1 MTDPQLV
8 EVQNLTQKPAS
19 TSTKSVLREV
29 LETLFLTAVIF
40 FAVNSVTGRFKIYGA
55 SMDNT
60 FQNGQYIIVNRLAYK
75 FGDPQR
81 GDVVVFVPPGHP
93 ESSFWERLLGIP
105 GETDFIKRII
115 GVPGDKVHIEG
126 NQVFINGQALDEP
139 YIREAMTPVPSPGQD
154 WVLGAGQ
161 YFALGDNRNYS
172 KDSRSPEVGP
182 VEGSRIVGKVLVVY
196 WPMSDW
202 KIVEH
207 YRYP

>member
-8 EVQNLTQKPAS
+8 EVQDLTQKRQS
-19 TSTKSVLREV
+19 TQTKSVLREV
-29 LETLFLTAVIF
+29 LETLLLTAAIF
-40 FAVNSVTGRFKIYGA
+40 LIVNSVTGRFKIYGA

-75 FGDPQR
+75 IGDAQR

-115 GVPGDKVHIEG
+115 GVPGDKIHIEG
-126 NQVFINGQALDEP
+126 SQVYINGQVLDEP
-139 YIREAMTPVPSPGQD
+139 YIREQMNPSGPQD
-154 WVLGAGQ
+154 WTLGPSE
-161 YFALGDNRNYS
+161 YFALGDNRNFS
-172 KDSRSPEVGP
+172 KDSRDPGVGP
-182 VEGSRIVGKVLVVY
+182 VEGSRIVGKVLAVY
-196 WPMSDW
+196 WPFSDA